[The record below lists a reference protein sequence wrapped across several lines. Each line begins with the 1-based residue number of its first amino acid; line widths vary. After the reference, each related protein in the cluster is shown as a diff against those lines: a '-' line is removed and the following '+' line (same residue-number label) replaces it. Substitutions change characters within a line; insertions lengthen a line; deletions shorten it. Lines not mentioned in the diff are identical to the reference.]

1 MGAQF
6 ERNKLISYLL
16 EDLKSSLSKKCEN
29 RGRTCDNYFEFG
41 VDYSGHLIVLYK
53 EQNWKPLRSYEV
65 MCKSCQ
71 EIIRTYKLRISMEL
85 DKLAI

>member
-16 EDLKSSLSKKCEN
+16 EDLKSSLSKECETHKC
-29 RGRTCDNYFEFG
+29 DAYFD